1 MRIHSNFSAPG
12 KAIVVFFVPNRR
24 YKILTLRPSTGALNT
39 CSALLERSRR
49 LHRNKY
55 RLYEIDPWLLW
66 IFITKSQVPDGSL
79 SLSMTP
85 SDVERW
91 GAIGQRA
98 RTVWLSDPILG
109 NRCYAYTVSPRTTNL
124 AQYRKSSTKEACFF
138 AVDHGPATLESV
150 PKYLGPEHTPT
161 WYNIKSNQ
169 ILQRDHKWE
178 VTFYKVQYAPDT
190 RSGA

>member
-1 MRIHSNFSAPG
+1 MFYRASRRDLDMTFLSVRH
-12 KAIVVFFVPNRR
+12 VVLLCLNECAYIPTFQHLVRPLLYFFVPNRR

-91 GAIGQRA
+91 AAIGQRA

-124 AQYRKSSTKEACFF
+124 AQ
-138 AVDHGPATLESV
+138 
-150 PKYLGPEHTPT
+150 
-161 WYNIKSNQ
+161 
-169 ILQRDHKWE
+169 
-178 VTFYKVQYAPDT
+178 
-190 RSGA
+190 